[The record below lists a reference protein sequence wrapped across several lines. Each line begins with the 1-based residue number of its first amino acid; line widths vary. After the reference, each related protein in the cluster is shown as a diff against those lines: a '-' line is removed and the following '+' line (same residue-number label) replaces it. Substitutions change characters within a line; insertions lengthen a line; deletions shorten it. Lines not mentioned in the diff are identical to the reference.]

1 MLHGHRLAVTL
12 LLAVA
17 AVSFIGLD
25 VFGQAKDK
33 KDKKDKAEDP
43 TKKVTLAWKFK
54 KDKPFYQEMTTKTKQ
69 KMTVMNNDVTQTQEQ
84 TFYFSWTPKSLKDD
98 KWIIEQ
104 QILGVKMNIDIGGSP
119 IKYDSTSQAAN
130 NNNPLSEFFKALV
143 DAKFTL
149 TIDPKTLKITKIEG
163 REEFLKRL
171 SDANKQMAPLLNQIL
186 SEKALIEMAEPTFA
200 VISQKPVE
208 KDTTWKKTTVLDMGP
223 IGKYENEYTYTY
235 GGEEKK
241 LDKIDVKTKLKY
253 SPPTKADGIGG
264 LPFKI
269 TSAELKSDD
278 KDSKGTV
285 WFDREKGRVEK
296 STMSLKL
303 EGTLKIEIGGQPTDV
318 TLSQEQ
324 TTEVKTSDDNPL
336 KKDKDKSATK

>member
-1 MLHGHRLAVTL
+1 
-12 LLAVA
+12 
-17 AVSFIGLD
+17 
-25 VFGQAKDK
+25 
-33 KDKKDKAEDP
+33 
-43 TKKVTLAWKFK
+43 
-54 KDKPFYQEMTTKTKQ
+54 MTTKTKQ
-69 KMTVMNNDVTQTQEQ
+69 KMTVMNNDVTQTQNQ

-104 QILGVKMNIDIGGSP
+104 QILGVKMDIDIGGSP

-163 REEFLKRL
+163 RDEFVKRL

-186 SEKALIEMAEPTFA
+186 SEKALIEMAAPTFA
-200 VISQKPVE
+200 VIPQGTVE
-208 KDTTWKKTTVLDMGP
+208 KGGKPWTKETELDMGP
-223 IGKYENEYTYTY
+223 IGKYVNKYTYTY
-235 GGEEKK
+235 EGEDKDTK
-241 LDKIDVKTKLKY
+241 LDKIDVKTKLTY
-253 SPPTKADGIGG
+253 TPPTKAEGIGG

-269 TSAELKSDD
+269 TSADLKSKDD
-278 KDSKGTV
+278 GSKGTV
-285 WFDREKGRVEK
+285 WFDREKGRVAQSKME
-296 STMSLKL
+296 LKL

-324 TTEVKTSDDNPL
+324 TTEVKTDDKNPL
-336 KKDKDKSATK
+336 TKDKDKSATK